1 MKLFSAFRKPDWQ
14 SSDAGIRAD
23 AVANDPDP
31 ALLARLPALALE
43 DADAQVRRQALRRC
57 ADPALYA
64 KAMRAEPDPQVRA
77 WARQQW
83 LAAVGTGAVAAPD
96 PASLDKAELEQ
107 LAVAA
112 GDPKLRAA
120 CLEHIQRPGFLAE
133 RVLNETDAGLRQTLI
148 NRIDDIELLER
159 TAGQLRRKDKRL
171 YRLTRERAQA
181 LRLATGDP
189 QARQDQ
195 GQALC
200 EQMEQLMRT
209 PLATGEKS
217 RQLDDYRQ
225 QWQQMAPETLPEL
238 LQVRFQG
245 LVDVIQAQLQPAAEA
260 VPAGVGAA
268 VDTDGESDAAP
279 APTIPSPEEIAAQ
292 VQLEATL
299 ARNAAEIAR
308 ERELTA
314 QRELEERQQR
324 QQQAQGLEQLAH
336 SLEAGDLATS
346 RAHLAQLQPATFT
359 GAALRHWQSLQP
371 RLRELQGWQ
380 SWANN
385 KVRTRLCG
393 EIERLVGSGLHP
405 DAISHRIGEIRDQW
419 RQLDQLEGRDD
430 DSPPTGL
437 DRRLRAA
444 CARALKPAREF
455 FDKRQSLR
463 DELSQTVLAFLADS
477 EKHPELI
484 DGDVDAAQANADTG
498 DAVVDNAADT
508 ANPTGQTGG
517 QSAGQTADA
526 QPAHVDPVVRLMALQ
541 KAAIGHLR
549 NLDPLAPHQR
559 KRLAARLRGLLD
571 AIKPRLEA
579 AFEQAENARSALIE
593 AAGQLSQE
601 NDGRQLAR
609 QARQLQ
615 ERWQAIGMGRRSRD
629 QQQWRQFRAA
639 IDQAFSRLDQQRAEH
654 QAEQD
659 QRRQEAD
666 DVVGELEQLA
676 DLTGEALQ
684 ASAAA
689 VRQRR
694 ERWQKLAVADRAL
707 ADRYDNALTRHRL
720 AVQDLAR
727 ERTRQ
732 QLHRLLD
739 SAPPTGAAT
748 SQPDILAQAS
758 SLVFEAEALCDI
770 AAPEDQREARQRWQ
784 LARLQA
790 HMSGE
795 LAAEAHD
802 RQAVLER
809 LLGQWSALSGLSDA
823 DHQQLAA
830 RLRQV
835 IDSL

>member
-1 MKLFSAFRKPDWQ
+1 
-14 SSDAGIRAD
+14 
-23 AVANDPDP
+23 
-31 ALLARLPALALE
+31 
-43 DADAQVRRQALRRC
+43 
-57 ADPALYA
+57 
-64 KAMRAEPDPQVRA
+64 
-77 WARQQW
+77 
-83 LAAVGTGAVAAPD
+83 
-96 PASLDKAELEQ
+96 
-107 LAVAA
+107 
-112 GDPKLRAA
+112 
-120 CLEHIQRPGFLAE
+120 
-133 RVLNETDAGLRQTLI
+133 
-148 NRIDDIELLER
+148 
-159 TAGQLRRKDKRL
+159 
-171 YRLTRERAQA
+171 
-181 LRLATGDP
+181 
-189 QARQDQ
+189 
-195 GQALC
+195 
-200 EQMEQLMRT
+200 
-209 PLATGEKS
+209 
-217 RQLDDYRQ
+217 
-225 QWQQMAPETLPEL
+225 MAPETLPEL

-260 VPAGVGAA
+260 VVAGVGAA

-526 QPAHVDPVVRLMALQ
+526 QPAHRGRAEFAPVVRLMALQ

-579 AFEQAENARSALIE
+579 AFADVEDARKTLID
-593 AAGQLSQE
+593 AAGELIKES
-601 NDGRQLAR
+601 DGRQLAR

-654 QAEQD
+654 EPELAVPVLGFGVGD
-659 QRRQEAD
+659 QPLGHRVDGCRYA
-666 DVVGELEQLA
+666 GELLGRSRLDPGSELAAGNRFRTIDQIRKRIEHAPPEQLCA
-676 DLTGEALQ
+676 EPREDRDVGDQQRSDIGDGVAGGEA
-684 ASAAA
+684 
-689 VRQRR
+689 RR
-694 ERWQKLAVADRAL
+694 EQQNARDCDKQRA
-707 ADRYDNALTRHRL
+707 REYY
-720 AVQDLAR
+720 R
-727 ERTRQ
+727 ERTD
-732 QLHRLLD
+732 QLSSQGGEFSHSRRSLL
-739 SAPPTGAAT
+739 A
-748 SQPDILAQAS
+748 
-758 SLVFEAEALCDI
+758 
-770 AAPEDQREARQRWQ
+770 
-784 LARLQA
+784 
-790 HMSGE
+790 
-795 LAAEAHD
+795 
-802 RQAVLER
+802 
-809 LLGQWSALSGLSDA
+809 
-823 DHQQLAA
+823 
-830 RLRQV
+830 
-835 IDSL
+835 